1 MLQDRVVECKTD
13 SDTLETICKSGS
25 VYRCDLPDITDTTL
39 DVLRKEL
46 DERIHQKQNSQD
58 N

>member
-25 VYRCDLPDITDTTL
+25 VYRCDLPDITDTDQLATL
-39 DVLRKEL
+39 AALRKEL
-46 DERIHQKQNSQD
+46 DERIYQE
-58 N
+58 